1 MGAITSND
9 LESPENFTSEP
20 ERAAPSIRLRVTVAI
35 AVGEICGVLAWATQ
49 FSGRTDWAQIWY
61 GSRALMDGISPYSV
75 VGPGRLFEWQFPLL
89 YPLPALVVGVP
100 FSLAPLAVAVG
111 LFAGCSAALLTFAL
125 TREGWSRLFLLLGA
139 PFLLAMLSAQWSIL
153 LTAAA
158 LLPPLGFVFVAKP
171 TLGGALWM
179 YKPSRFAV
187 IGGALLLLVS
197 FAVRPSWLGEW
208 VPMLSQTGHMVVP
221 LVHAGGPLLLL
232 ALLRWRR
239 PEARMLLALACVPQT
254 ALLYEMV
261 PLMLVPATLTESAI
275 FVALSWVVFG
285 WWAHLR
291 PSFAGVGESV
301 AASIQMV
308 VPLLYLPCLIMIL
321 RRSNEGTVPAWFER
335 AVGRTRAA
343 LSRLPGV
350 HRARNKLGSWM
361 RYGSGRI
368 SLRRPRSGAS

>member
-1 MGAITSND
+1 MEEGADAWFDGKDIQRRRTTELMGVTTSDD
-9 LESPENFTSEP
+9 LESAEFSTGEP
-20 ERAAPSIRLRVTVAI
+20 ERVTPSLRLRVAVAI

-61 GSRALMDGISPYSV
+61 GSRALIDGISPYSV

-125 TREGWSRLFLLLGA
+125 TKDGWSRLFLLLGA

-171 TLGGALWM
+171 TLGGALLM
-179 YKPSRFAV
+179 YKPSRMAV

-197 FAVRPSWLGEW
+197 FAARPSWLGEW

-221 LVHAGGPLLLL
+221 LAHAGGPLLLL

-254 ALLYEMV
+254 ALLYEVV
-261 PLMLVPATLTESAI
+261 PLMLVPATLGESAV

-285 WWAHLR
+285 LWA
-291 PSFAGVGESV
+291 PSRQGFETIAQSV
-301 AASIQMV
+301 AASIQVV
-308 VPLLYLPCLIMIL
+308 VPLLYLPCLGMIL
-321 RRSNEGTVPAWFER
+321 RRRNEGEVPAWIEHGAATIR
-335 AVGRTRAA
+335 ATLLRWLRA
-343 LSRLPGV
+343 
-350 HRARNKLGSWM
+350 
-361 RYGSGRI
+361 
-368 SLRRPRSGAS
+368 